1 MESFGCR
8 ANAHFSQ
15 QRTRAKGGW
24 LFWLPFRRGRR
35 GLPSAFAPAKRDH
48 LPRHRPPISPCRP
61 IISTSI
67 SWYECEGDYSAILAM
82 LPIDE
87 SQMAIGYADYISLI
101 QGQEVNLAHM
111 GFLPRRIVIKPTAFK
126 EWCELEG
133 MPVDRKSISTY
144 TTKMLNGRI
153 SSARKN

>member
-1 MESFGCR
+1 
-8 ANAHFSQ
+8 
-15 QRTRAKGGW
+15 
-24 LFWLPFRRGRR
+24 
-35 GLPSAFAPAKRDH
+35 
-48 LPRHRPPISPCRP
+48 
-61 IISTSI
+61 
-67 SWYECEGDYSAILAM
+67 M
-82 LPIDE
+82 LPTDE
-87 SQMAIGYADYISLI
+87 SHMAIGYADYISLI